1 MSSDIRIRRALV
13 SEAPALT
20 DLAMRSKALWG
31 YDDRFMAMCL
41 EEMTIRPEA
50 IEAGEVW
57 VAEGAAGDGGG
68 ILGLLEL
75 IPEGRSTEVRMIF
88 VEPGLVRS
96 GVGRALWRHAEA
108 RARVHGAARL
118 ALDADPNAVP
128 FYERMGMRI
137 VGESPSG
144 SIPGRMLPRME
155 KELGEGRPRSAKRSL
170 AQH

>member
-1 MSSDIRIRRALV
+1 MNVRIRRALF

-20 DLAMRSKALWG
+20 GLAMRSKALWG
-31 YDDRFMAMCL
+31 YDESFMAMCL
-41 EEMTIRPEA
+41 EEMTVRPEA

-57 VAEGAAGDGGG
+57 VAEDTAEETRC

-75 IPEGRSTEVRMIF
+75 VPEGRSTEVRMIF

-96 GVGRALWRHAEA
+96 GIGRALWRHAEA
-108 RARVHGAARL
+108 RARAHGAARL

-144 SIPGRMLPRME
+144 SIPGRTLPRME
-155 KELGEGRPRSAKRSL
+155 KRLADARGRA
-170 AQH
+170 A